1 MYVSHAIYAD
11 HENPMAAIDPTSTGT
26 VDAEVYENVNGV
38 MNEK

>member
-11 HENPMAAIDPTSTGT
+11 YENPMAAIDPTSTGT